1 MKVCPR
7 TITLRAST
15 GITALAVE
23 PAVTGLIPLV
33 ALGVLGIGTPAEIAA
48 PFANDVIFLFGVG
61 GALGTTEL
69 MLSRASGQA
78 RRSARQPE
86 DPDGNRNESEFDHYV
101 DKKDR

>member
-48 PFANDVIFLFGVG
+48 PFANDVIFLFGGG
-61 GALGTTEL
+61 GACETTEL
-69 MLSRASGQA
+69 MSRLHPVSSRARAPLTEQ
-78 RRSARQPE
+78 
-86 DPDGNRNESEFDHYV
+86 
-101 DKKDR
+101 